1 MKKIVIAIS
10 GLPGSGSTTIA
21 KEIAKRFNLDY
32 YSPGEVFKGYSKK
45 NQSEA
50 ALEVWN
56 LFGKEKKF
64 HEKNFDIKQIEKAK
78 KGNVV
83 ICGKLSI
90 FMLKGMAD
98 YKIWIE
104 SDLKTRAERTAE
116 RDGIPF
122 EKAFEQI
129 KEREKIE
136 MESWKKIYG
145 IDYTEQKKDA
155 DLVVENSRL
164 AVDESVN
171 RILAFIKT
179 RKGK

>member
-1 MKKIVIAIS
+1 MVIAIS

-21 KEIAKRFNLDY
+21 KELARRFKLDY

-64 HEKNFDIKQIEKAK
+64 HEKNFDRTQIEKAK

-90 FMLKGMAD
+90 FMLKWMAD

-104 SDLKTRAERTAE
+104 SDLKTRAKRTAK
-116 RDGIPF
+116 RDRIPF

-129 KEREKIE
+129 RERERIE
-136 MESWKKIYG
+136 RESWKKIYG

-155 DLVVENSRL
+155 DLVVENSKL
-164 AVDESVN
+164 TIVEAVDK
-171 RILAFIKT
+171 ILDFIEI

>member
-1 MKKIVIAIS
+1 MKRMVIAIS

-21 KEIAKRFNLDY
+21 KELARRFKLDY

-64 HEKNFDIKQIEKAK
+64 HEKNFDRTQIEKAK

-90 FMLKGMAD
+90 FMLKRIAD

-104 SDLKTRAERTAE
+104 GDLKTRAERTSE
-116 RDGIPF
+116 RDGIPL
-122 EKAFEQI
+122 EKALEQI

-136 MESWKKIYG
+136 RESWEKIYG
-145 IDYTEQKKDA
+145 IDYTEQRKYA
-155 DLVVENSRL
+155 DIVVENSTL
-164 AVDESVN
+164 TVDESVDK
-171 RILAFIKT
+171 ILNFIIMKE
-179 RKGK
+179 GK